1 MRRIICLTALIL
13 VFLMLSGCGVFKSFD
28 ENNIVCQI
36 KVYDNWEEK
45 TCCYEVDNKGNEREC
60 GKFEPNAKKVYY
72 AETHYGK
79 DYEESPIM
87 MEFAPNLDKQKTF
100 KIEHDKKSGKLSKPL
115 IDTLKIAGE
124 KFAYCEGYHD
134 TWLTKLFEYD
144 GGYYLEAMLNV
155 NISCP
160 YYLLKLDEENQEL
173 VKMWCGSDK
182 EILKLRIIKNGQGF
196 ES

>member
-1 MRRIICLTALIL
+1 MRRYISLTSLIL
-13 VFLMLSGCGVFKSFD
+13 VLLMLSGCDVVEQFN
-28 ENNIVCQI
+28 ENKIVCKI
-36 KVYDNWEEK
+36 KVHDEWGDKICY
-45 TCCYEVDNKGNEREC
+45 YEVDNKGNEREC

-87 MEFAPNLDKQKTF
+87 MEFAPKLDKQKTF
-100 KIEHDKKSGKLSKPL
+100 KIKYDKKSVKLSKPL
-115 IDTLKIAGE
+115 IENLKVAGE
-124 KFAYCEGYHD
+124 KFARGEGYHD

-160 YYLLKLDEENQEL
+160 FYLLKLEEESQEL
-173 VKMWCGSDK
+173 VKMWSGSDK
-182 EILKLRIIKNGQGF
+182 EILELKIIKT
-196 ES
+196 

>member
-1 MRRIICLTALIL
+1 MKRNLCLIVLIL
-13 VFLMLSGCGVFKSFD
+13 MLAMLSGCGVLKQFD

-36 KVYDNWEEK
+36 KVYDNWEDY
-45 TCCYEVDNKGNEREC
+45 TCCYEVDNKGATREC
-60 GKFEPNAKKVYY
+60 EKFEPNAKKIYY

-87 MEFAPNLDKQKTF
+87 IEFAPKLDKQKTF
-100 KIEHDKKSGKLSKPL
+100 KIKYDKKSVKLSKPL
-115 IDTLKIAGE
+115 IENLKVAGE
-124 KFAYCEGYHD
+124 KFARGEGYHD

-144 GGYYLEAMLNV
+144 GDYYLEAMLNV

-182 EILKLRIIKNGQGF
+182 EILELRIIKNGQGF